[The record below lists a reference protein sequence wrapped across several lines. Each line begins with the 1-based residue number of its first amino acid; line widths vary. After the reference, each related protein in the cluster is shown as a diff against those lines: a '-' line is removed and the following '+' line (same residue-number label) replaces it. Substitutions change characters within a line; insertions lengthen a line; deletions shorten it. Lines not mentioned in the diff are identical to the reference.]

1 MRTDKE
7 MLDLILG
14 TVKTLKVDAGKNSSI
29 SSSIILRMTLLR
41 SVSLRVWMLHI
52 ITKGITFT
60 RQGSYEVQVK
70 VTIIF
75 CM

>member
-1 MRTDKE
+1 MRTDQE
-7 MLDLILG
+7 MLGLIL
-14 TVKTLKVDAGKNSSI
+14 KIAETLKVDAGKNSSI
-29 SSSIILRMTLLR
+29 SSSIIKLKTSLRP
-41 SVSLRVWMLHI
+41 VSLRVWMLHI